1 MSRAVCHC
9 DSCDGR
15 APEWPARALDW
26 TDVEL
31 LADYRSAERRGICH
45 LCDAPTATCVC
56 GAVAYLEAVGLPGTL
71 DADERADRVSEIRRA
86 TRVAGLVA
94 LEDDPSAAT
103 WAWGLSDRLDALL
116 RAAVER
122 AAAE

>member
-1 MSRAVCHC
+1 MSTCHC
-9 DSCDGR
+9 ASCDGR
-15 APEWPARALDW
+15 APEPAARPLDES
-26 TDVEL
+26 DVEL
-31 LADYRSAERRGICH
+31 LADYRSAERRGLCH
-45 LCDAPTATCVC
+45 VCDAPTAECVC
-56 GAVAYLEAVGLPGTL
+56 GAVAYIDAVGLPGTL

-94 LEDDPSAAT
+94 LEDDPSAE

>member
-1 MSRAVCHC
+1 
-9 DSCDGR
+9 
-15 APEWPARALDW
+15 
-26 TDVEL
+26 
-31 LADYRSAERRGICH
+31 
-45 LCDAPTATCVC
+45 
-56 GAVAYLEAVGLPGTL
+56 
-71 DADERADRVSEIRRA
+71 VSEIRRA

-94 LEDDPSAAT
+94 LEDDPSAE